1 MLPSQERNAASMNVL
16 VTGGAGYI
24 GSHACLGLIEAGHR
38 VTIADNLD
46 RGNPGAVR
54 ELESLGGELRF
65 ERCDILETERL
76 VELMQDA
83 RIDSVLH
90 FAALAY
96 VGESVDEP
104 LRYYRNNTAGGLSLL
119 EACARTGVERF
130 IFSSTCATYGE
141 PAPERIPISED
152 CPQQPVNP
160 YGRSKLMLEEML
172 TDHADRERRAGRPFA
187 FAALRYFNVAGSDAE
202 TRIGE
207 DHRPESH
214 LIPICLQVALG
225 QREAITVFGT
235 DYPTP
240 DGTCIR
246 DYVHVSDLI
255 DAHLLT
261 LDALRPGDAR
271 HYNIGLGHGYSVL
284 ECIEACRRVT
294 GAEIPIIEGE
304 RRPGD
309 PPELTSN
316 PERIREELG
325 FKPRFTNL
333 DETIE
338 TAWRWFS
345 RHPDGYSA

>member
-1 MLPSQERNAASMNVL
+1 MNVL

-24 GSHACLGLIEAGHR
+24 GSHACLGLLAAGHR
-38 VTIADNLD
+38 VTIVDNLD
-46 RGNPGAVR
+46 RGNLGAVR
-54 ELESLGGELRF
+54 ALEAIDAGVRF
-65 ERCDILETERL
+65 ERCDILDQDRL
-76 VELMQDA
+76 VELMNDA
-83 RIDSVLH
+83 DIDSVLH

-104 LRYYRNNTAGGLSLL
+104 LRYYRNNTAGGLCLL
-119 EACARTGVERF
+119 EACARRGVERF

-141 PAPERIPISED
+141 PGPDRIPISED
-152 CPQQPVNP
+152 CPQAPVNP
-160 YGRSKLMLEEML
+160 YGRSKLMLEHML
-172 TDHADRERRAGRPFA
+172 ADHADRERRAGREFA
-187 FAALRYFNVAGSDAE
+187 FAALRYFNVAGSDAD

-235 DYPTP
+235 DYATP

-246 DYVHVSDLI
+246 DYVHVSDLV

-271 HYNIGLGHGYSVL
+271 RYNIGIGHGSSVL

-316 PERIREELG
+316 PALIRSELG
-325 FKPRFTNL
+325 FEPRFTNL

-338 TAWRWFS
+338 TAWRWFRS
-345 RHPDGYSA
+345 HPDGYPV